1 MKATDF
7 KQFARVAD
15 IAQVA
20 QMISQDVKDYLVIA
34 EQEQTKRSQIKS
46 DSKIELARIEAIRTT
61 FEKFLD
67 RSFDERRRNFED
79 LFVLVKGSIDRGD
92 LKVLESTLNAVVELA
107 KVSPLAEAKSLASLR
122 SAMDDPDH
130 EFTI

>member
-7 KQFARVAD
+7 KQYAQYAD

-20 QMISQDVKDYLVIA
+20 QKVSQDVKDYLVIA
-34 EQEQTKRSQIKS
+34 EQEQAKRAQIKS
-46 DSKIELARIEAIRTT
+46 DCKIELARIGAIRST
-61 FEKFLD
+61 FEMFLD
-67 RSFDERRRNFED
+67 RSFDERRRNFEE
-79 LFVLVKGSIDRGD
+79 LFDLVKGSIDRGD
-92 LKVLESTLNAVVELA
+92 LKALESSLNAVVELA